1 MFPHSS
7 TPEQKRVRARVYLV
21 YSCVQSGAGPDS
33 QEKLSVRTFADL
45 TVRTRAKIVRAG
57 REIVQP
63 YGFTDGETEAQTESL
78 VQRHERKL
86 MQVQLVI
93 HNPEVFSRKQ

>member
-7 TPEQKRVRARVYLV
+7 TPEQKRIRAHVNLV
-21 YSCVQSGAGPDS
+21 YSCVQSGAGPAK
-33 QEKLSVRTFADL
+33 EKLSVRTFADL

-57 REIVQP
+57 REIVQR
-63 YGFTDGETEAQTESL
+63 YGFTDGEAQTESL
-78 VQRHERKL
+78 VQWHERKL
-86 MQVQLVI
+86 MKVQSVI